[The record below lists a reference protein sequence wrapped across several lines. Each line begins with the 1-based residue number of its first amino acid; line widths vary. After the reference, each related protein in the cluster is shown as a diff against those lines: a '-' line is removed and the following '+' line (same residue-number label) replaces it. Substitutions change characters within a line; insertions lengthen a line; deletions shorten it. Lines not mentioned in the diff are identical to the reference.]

1 MEPVKFSL
9 AVAAVVG
16 AALAVPALAAPP
28 ANVTPV
34 ATPPAATAQAARPPV
49 PLARGGG
56 VHRVDPAAS
65 AASASRND
73 PDVRTTAEDGRT
85 VTRNA
90 QERKSTTAA
99 SGPND

>member
-1 MEPVKFSL
+1 M
-9 AVAAVVG
+9 
-16 AALAVPALAAPP
+16 
-28 ANVTPV
+28 
-34 ATPPAATAQAARPPV
+34 
-49 PLARGGG
+49 PLVRTGG

-90 QERKSTTAA
+90 HERNATAA
-99 SGPND
+99 ASSPND

>member
-1 MEPVKFSL
+1 MDSLKFSL
-9 AVAAVVG
+9 ATAAVVG
-16 AALAVPALAAPP
+16 AALAAPAVAAPP

-34 ATPPAATAQAARPPV
+34 ATPPAATSPVPKPPV
-49 PLARGGG
+49 PLVLTGG

-90 QERKSTTAA
+90 HERNATAA
-99 SGPND
+99 ASSPND